1 MKNIVLGMI
10 GAAVMVYLIVFCLSV
25 YSITSRK
32 NEVENCISQVL
43 EQNLLHYYGG
53 AYSDADVKVA
63 VTQDLIARLQ
73 ADSKIVVDVH
83 ICDMKQGILSATIKE
98 EFDLP
103 IGSSKTI
110 ICNKTVIAEEEIT
123 ETETEVPGDAER

>member
-73 ADSKIVVDVH
+73 TDVH

-98 EFDLP
+98 EFYLP

>member
-83 ICDMKQGILSATIKE
+83 ICDMKQGILGNNKGGI
-98 EFDLP
+98 L
-103 IGSSKTI
+103 SSNRKQQ
-110 ICNKTVIAEEEIT
+110 NHHL
-123 ETETEVPGDAER
+123 